1 MLLLLDYA
9 VKLPSA
15 HFFPALFKL
24 ESFFCSGSHLG
35 FIPHQVEGKM
45 LQFYSGSSLVFWQNA
60 LRDAS
65 FISVRMKR
73 RSPCFPSALRG

>member
-15 HFFPALFKL
+15 HFFPPLL
-24 ESFFCSGSHLG
+24 ILQSLFCSGSRLD
-35 FIPHQVEGKM
+35 FIPHQVE
-45 LQFYSGSSLVFWQNA
+45 FYSGSSLVAWQNA

-65 FISVRMKR
+65 FISVRVKR
-73 RSPCFPSALRG
+73 QSTHFPGEVHTLRG